1 MPFTRV
7 CETCHVPFISPHSPQ
22 NRTRGR
28 FCSPH
33 CRDSRSDVRHR
44 RSGPRIH
51 KTCHY
56 CGRQFVVVPSE
67 SRRGGGKLCSPVCA
81 QKGHVR
87 TKGLAKPLIR
97 QFCEYCREPFLVKES
112 EINRGNGRFCSRSC
126 AHQISLD
133 VAILYFWQHVEKS
146 DDPDACWLWT
156 AGGQRFGYGTI
167 TVLQV
172 SYTTHR
178 FSYLIHHGEL
188 IPYLK
193 VNHTCHVPACIN
205 PRHLYQ
211 GTQLENMQDAKRAGR
226 IRLPPPKCGSDSPHA
241 KLNEEQVLLIR
252 AKSASGASCMAL
264 AQEFG
269 VTRQN
274 IRHIVTRKNWKHL
287 P

>member
-1 MPFTRV
+1 MPFIRI
-7 CETCHVPFISPHSPQ
+7 CETCQRSFVSRHSPRS
-22 NRTRGR
+22 RTRGR

-33 CRDSRSDVRHR
+33 CRDTRPHARYR
-44 RSGPRIH
+44 RSAPRIN
-51 KTCHY
+51 KMCQY
-56 CGRQFVVVPSE
+56 CGIQFLADPSE
-67 SRRGGGKLCSPVCA
+67 ARRGGGKFCSPLCA
-81 QKGHVR
+81 YKGYVR
-87 TKGLAKPLIR
+87 TRGIAKPLIQR
-97 QFCEYCREPFLVKES
+97 VCEYCGTDFLVKES
-112 EINRGNGRFCSRSC
+112 EITRGKGRFCSRSC
-126 AHQISLD
+126 GHQVTLD
-133 VAILYFWQHVEKS
+133 AAIIYFWQHVEKS

-156 AGGQRFGYGTI
+156 AGGHRFGYGTI
-167 TVLQV
+167 TILQV

-188 IPYLK
+188 VPYLN
-193 VNHTCHVPACIN
+193 VNHTCHVPACVN

-226 IRLPPPKCGSDSPHA
+226 MRYPAPRRGSESPHA
-241 KLNEEQVLLIR
+241 KLNEEQVISIR
-252 AKSASGASCMAL
+252 TKSAAGETSTDL